1 MDIANIKIGL
11 SEVIGSVG
19 DKVKDSFSFLRD
31 LKEAGTDKISTL
43 VNDVLGLAPLIEA
56 TGFDMTDIG
65 VDMGIP
71 PGISISFIKEK
82 DVVPETIDQ
91 ILEENKDKEMLKII
105 VRALQKADN
114 LQKGM
119 NLSHYKFR
127 GLTMK
132 LGLPPDMSLKFVK
145 E

>member
-1 MDIANIKIGL
+1 M
-11 SEVIGSVG
+11 S
-19 DKVKDSFSFLRD
+19 
-31 LKEAGTDKISTL
+31 
-43 VNDVLGLAPLIEA
+43 
-56 TGFDMTDIG
+56 DIG

-82 DVVPETIDQ
+82 DVDPETIDQ
-91 ILEENKDKEMLKII
+91 ILEEMLRII
-105 VRALQKADN
+105 VRSLQKADS

-132 LGLPPDMSLKFVK
+132 LGLPPEMSLKFVK